1 MPVFLDRA
9 AVDRALPY
17 AALIEALREIFAEGV
32 EAPVRHHHEIP
43 RAGKDPATLL
53 LMPAWRPDREIGVK
67 LLTIFPGNE
76 EATGLPSVQAVY
88 LLFDGASGA
97 PRALLDGTALTLR
110 RTAAASALAAD
121 FLAREDSSRLL
132 MIGAGALAPHLVRAH
147 AVVRPVREVMIWN
160 RTPVRAGRL
169 AEELAREGFDA
180 RAVTDRLAALEEAD
194 IVSCATMSTTPLIPG
209 DRVRPGTHVDLVGA
223 FRPDMRES
231 DDALMRRAEVHVD
244 TMTGALAEAGDIVR
258 ALRSGALSREAI
270 RGDLYALCRGEL
282 EGRRDPAA
290 ITVFK
295 SVGSAV
301 EDLAAAT
308 LVAASLP
315 G

>member
-1 MPVFLDRA
+1 MPAFLDRA

-17 AALIEALREIFAEGV
+17 AALIGALRETFAEGL

-76 EATGLPSVQAVY
+76 AATGLPSVQAVY

-110 RTAAASALAAD
+110 RTAAASALATD

-147 AVVRPVREVMIWN
+147 AVVRPIRQVMVWN
-160 RTPVRAGRL
+160 RTPERARRL
-169 AEELAREGFDA
+169 AGELAREGFEA
-180 RAVTDRLAALEEAD
+180 RAVTDRIAALQEAD
-194 IVSCATMSTTPLIPG
+194 IVSCATMSTTPLVPG

-231 DDALMRRAEVHVD
+231 DDALMRRAEVYVD
-244 TMTGALAEAGDIVR
+244 TTAGALAEAGDIIQ

-270 RGDLYALCRGEL
+270 RGDLYALCRGRCA
-282 EGRRDPAA
+282 GRREPAA

-301 EDLAAAT
+301 EDLAAAA
-308 LVAASLP
+308 LVAASVP